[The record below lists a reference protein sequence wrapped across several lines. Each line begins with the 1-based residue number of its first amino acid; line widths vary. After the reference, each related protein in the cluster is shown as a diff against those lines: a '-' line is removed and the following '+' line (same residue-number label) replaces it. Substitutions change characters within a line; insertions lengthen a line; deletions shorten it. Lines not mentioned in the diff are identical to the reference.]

1 MYYLNYKWYVYII
14 ILFIVN
20 VLIVIIIN
28 INIKKDDPNGNL
40 LQIKNI

>member
-28 INIKKDDPNGNL
+28 INIKKDDPNENL